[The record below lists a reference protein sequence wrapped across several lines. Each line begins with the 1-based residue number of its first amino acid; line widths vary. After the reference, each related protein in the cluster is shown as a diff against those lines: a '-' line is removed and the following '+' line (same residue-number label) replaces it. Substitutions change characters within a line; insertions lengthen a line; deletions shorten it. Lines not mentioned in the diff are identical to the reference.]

1 MNNPVLFHYTAPC
14 QSRFQAS
21 YALLSPPKRIIESIK
36 VNSLFVFLKVYL
48 YIVCGLRM
56 IILIL

>member
-1 MNNPVLFHYTAPC
+1 MNNPVRFHYTAPC

-21 YALLSPPKRIIESIK
+21 SALLSPPKRIIESIK
-36 VNSLFVFLKVYL
+36 VNSLFAFLKVYL
-48 YIVCGLRM
+48 YIVCGRRM